1 MSWDEKLDSTFLRDQ
16 NFDINGERMRVALR
30 GFKISLIYELISSAA
45 MMYLSFLMVL
55 YKSASVIS
63 NSIARNL
70 LDTINEVVIDTGKNI
85 SSVAYNTSGWLIT
98 FPLALLTIIFSLLG
112 NTFHLKF
119 APKVMAVIYPAHLIL
134 GILAGFGLF
143 DDMNGF
149 WAVMLMIYALAGF
162 WINDFTIRGL
172 KELDYLVTQEGFP
185 TFNLAIFYF
194 RRSHYAKMREKW
206 LAEHPEP
213 KAAPK
218 LETEEKRM
226 EMLDITVE
234 KEQLGVIPNIQVTA
248 DSAEKWLEQNK
259 LETDKKQSDSV
270 KENAMDDLSTAD
282 LILPDTDEYYAKSI
296 EPKVKRH

>member
-45 MMYLSFLMVL
+45 MMYFSFLMVL
-55 YKSASVIS
+55 YKTASVIS
-63 NSIARNL
+63 NSVASNI
-70 LDTINEVVIDTGKNI
+70 LDTINEVIVDTGKSI
-85 SSVAYNTSGWLIT
+85 SSVAYDTSGWLIT
-98 FPLALLTIIFSLLG
+98 FPLALLTLIFSILG

-119 APKVMAVIYPAHLIL
+119 APKVMAVVYPAHIIL

-149 WAVMLMIYALAGF
+149 HAVLLIAYGIAGF
-162 WINDFTIRGL
+162 WINDLTSRGL

-206 LAEHPEP
+206 LAQHPEQ
-213 KAAPK
+213 KSAPK
-218 LETEEKRM
+218 IETEEKRM
-226 EMLDITVE
+226 EMLDITAE
-234 KEQLGVIPNIQVTA
+234 KEQLGVIPNIKVTA

-270 KENAMDDLSTAD
+270 KENAMDDLSTDD

>member
-1 MSWDEKLDSTFLRDQ
+1 MNWEEKLDSTFLRDQ
-16 NFDINGERMRVALR
+16 NFAINGERMRVALR

-63 NSIARNL
+63 NSVASNIL
-70 LDTINEVVIDTGKNI
+70 ETINEVIVDTGKSI
-85 SSVAYNTSGWLIT
+85 SSTAYETSGWLIT
-98 FPLALLTIIFSLLG
+98 FPLALLTFIFAILG
-112 NTFHLKF
+112 NTFHHKF
-119 APKVMAVIYPAHLIL
+119 APKIMTVIYPAHIIL

-149 WAVMLMIYALAGF
+149 WAVMLIVYALAGF
-162 WINDFTIRGL
+162 WMNDFTARGL

-206 LAEHPEP
+206 LEQHPEQ
-213 KAAPK
+213 KTAPK
-218 LETEEKRM
+218 IETEEKRM
-226 EMLDITVE
+226 EMLEITAE

-248 DSAEKWLEQNK
+248 DSAEKWLDLNK
-259 LETDKKQSDSV
+259 LETDKKQNDSV

>member
-16 NFDINGERMRVALR
+16 NFNINGERMRVALR

-45 MMYLSFLMVL
+45 MMYISVLMVT
-55 YKSASVIS
+55 YKATSVIS
-63 NSIARNL
+63 TSVASNI
-70 LDTINEVVIDTGKNI
+70 LDTINEVIDTSKSI
-85 SSVAYNTSGWLIT
+85 SGVAYDTSGWLIA
-98 FPLALLTIIFSLLG
+98 FPLALLTLIFSILG

-119 APKVMAVIYPAHLIL
+119 APKTMAFIYPLYLIL

-149 WAVMLMIYALAGF
+149 AAVALIAYSLAGF
-162 WINDFTIRGL
+162 WINDLTVRGL

-206 LAEHPEP
+206 LKEHPEQKDTP
-213 KAAPK
+213 KI
-218 LETEEKRM
+218 ETEEKRM
-226 EMLDITVE
+226 EMLEITAE
-234 KEQLGVIPNIQVTA
+234 EEQPGIIPNIQVTA
-248 DSAEKWLEQNK
+248 ESAEKWIVQNK
-259 LETDKKQSDSV
+259 LETDQKQQNSV

-296 EPKVKRH
+296 EPNVKRH